1 MPSDT
6 CPTCG
11 DTAEWCA
18 EYRAR
23 LAAEAAE
30 RMNRSTSASLAL
42 ERTRPRRKRTSKAQA
57 LVDEGLADSLADA
70 RAQLRDMSW

>member
-1 MPSDT
+1 
-6 CPTCG
+6 
-11 DTAEWCA
+11 
-18 EYRAR
+18 
-23 LAAEAAE
+23 
-30 RMNRSTSASLAL
+30 MNRSTSASLAL